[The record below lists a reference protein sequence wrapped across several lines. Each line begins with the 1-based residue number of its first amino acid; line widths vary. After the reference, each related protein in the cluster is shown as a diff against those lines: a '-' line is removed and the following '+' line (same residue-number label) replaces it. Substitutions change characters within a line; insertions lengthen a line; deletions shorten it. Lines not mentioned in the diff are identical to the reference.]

1 MCMMVCDALELIGM
15 DAEDYKFK
23 LNNRKILSGI
33 IQIAGIKENQMH
45 PVDDTFFQNIC
56 RAIDKFDRLG
66 LEGVR
71 KLLGSGRRDESGDFT
86 EGLNLSTGQIDFF
99 TELLSS
105 KGSRKAF
112 LTNLRNI
119 LKKSE
124 IGTQG
129 LNELEEMVDI
139 FLASGYSEDKFS
151 FDPSVVR
158 GLGYYTGPVFEVELN
173 KKIIDKKGNEHSFGS
188 ISGGGRYDD
197 LVKRFTGQNVPA
209 TGVSIGVDRLI
220 AALKIEEKIKQ
231 NTLGPILVTVMDKE
245 RYKDYQKI
253 VNMLRQ
259 GGLRAE
265 IFLGNPKD
273 LGRQLKYADQR
284 KSPFAII
291 QGSEEAEK
299 EIVQLKDLNLGSK
312 LSETISSNEEWK
324 EHPSQFEVPL
334 ANLISEIKKLLEPK
348 I

>member
-1 MCMMVCDALELIGM
+1 MSLVPNLP
-15 DAEDYKFK
+15 
-23 LNNRKILSGI
+23 
-33 IQIAGIKENQMH
+33 IASNLASL
-45 PVDDTFFQNIC
+45 P
-56 RAIDKFDRLG
+56 KFDRLG

-105 KGSRKAF
+105 KGSRKEF

-173 KKIIDKKGNEHSFGS
+173 KKIIDKKGM
-188 ISGGGRYDD
+188 
-197 LVKRFTGQNVPA
+197 V
-209 TGVSIGVDRLI
+209 
-220 AALKIEEKIKQ
+220 
-231 NTLGPILVTVMDKE
+231 
-245 RYKDYQKI
+245 
-253 VNMLRQ
+253 
-259 GGLRAE
+259 
-265 IFLGNPKD
+265 
-273 LGRQLKYADQR
+273 
-284 KSPFAII
+284 
-291 QGSEEAEK
+291 
-299 EIVQLKDLNLGSK
+299 
-312 LSETISSNEEWK
+312 
-324 EHPSQFEVPL
+324 EHPSTSTVR
-334 ANLISEIKKLLEPK
+334 LEG
-348 I
+348 